1 VRKGSSLHEP
11 LVKTMIMNT
20 LFLKSGTKRIAM
32 TLDTKEMVRVV
43 KELMVMRNDD
53 SVWTGHSDP
62 KEDIMTPWRE
72 CERIL
77 SKSTLN
83 RTCAKKDK
91 IFGWDEIDP
100 FARLSVFEGTKKIHS
115 VWG

>member
-1 VRKGSSLHEP
+1 MRKGSSLHEP

-32 TLDTKEMVRVV
+32 TLDIDEMVRVV
-43 KELMVMRNDD
+43 KELKTMRNDD
-53 SVWTGHSDP
+53 TVWAGHSDV
-62 KEDIMTPWRE
+62 KEDIKTPWRE

-77 SKSTLN
+77 GKSTLN
-83 RTCAKKDK
+83 RTYAHKDHD
-91 IFGWDEIDP
+91 GIDP
-100 FARLSVFEGTKKIHS
+100 FATLSVFEGTKKIHS

>member
-1 VRKGSSLHEP
+1 
-11 LVKTMIMNT
+11 MNT
-20 LFLKSGTKRIAM
+20 LFLRSGTHRVAM
-32 TLDTKEMVRVV
+32 TLDTKEMVRTV
-43 KELMVMRNDD
+43 KELMTMRNDD
-53 SVWTGHSDP
+53 SKWG
-62 KEDIMTPWRE
+62 DIKTPWRE

-83 RTCAKKDK
+83 RSCAKKDK

-115 VWG
+115 VW